1 MGSGENGHWK
11 YKGVRSPSRIQGML
25 ITRERLEV
33 LNKMNQENF
42 SVKVIDLTDAQ
53 GNATGTR
60 VEVRISGRDAEDN
73 NH

>member
-1 MGSGENGHWK
+1 
-11 YKGVRSPSRIQGML
+11 ML